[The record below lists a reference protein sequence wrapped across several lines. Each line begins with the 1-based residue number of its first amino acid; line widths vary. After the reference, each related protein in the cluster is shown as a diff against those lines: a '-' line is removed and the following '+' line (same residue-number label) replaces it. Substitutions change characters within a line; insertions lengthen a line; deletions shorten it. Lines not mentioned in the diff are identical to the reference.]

1 MKTQFVADIQE
12 RETVESSFL
21 VREKVTALAKN
32 GKPYMTVRLMDRS
45 GEVEGR
51 IWDRVEELEESFR
64 KDDFLWVRGKAS
76 RYLGKMQLVVQELK
90 TLSEHEVNLE
100 DYLPTA
106 PRERDE
112 MAREFAA
119 AVDRVSDPHYRA
131 LLEAVMADAE
141 LFRRFCLAPAAKSMH
156 HVYVGGLLEHSLAV
170 AELAAE
176 ISRRYSDLDRDLL
189 VTSALLHDLGKT
201 AELSFRRSF
210 DYTDDGK
217 LLGHIMIGVEM
228 VSDKIR
234 GIAGFPAEKALI
246 LKHLLLSH
254 HGQYEFGS
262 PKRPKTLEAVI
273 LNMLDDLDAKISAVK
288 LHLENDANG
297 DGAWTG
303 YHRLLERYFFKGFG
317 TAAEVRQQAAEQ
329 VPKPAPQPEPERA
342 KSPAP
347 VVAAGKKPP
356 APPSRELRVTL
367 AEQLKGKNLDLF
379 GFRGKEE

>member
-1 MKTQFVADIQE
+1 MKTQFVANIQE
-12 RETVESSFL
+12 RDLVESSFL

-51 IWDRVEELEESFR
+51 IWDRVEELETRFR

-76 RYLGKMQLVVQELK
+76 RYLGKMQLVVQEIK
-90 TLSEHEVNLE
+90 TLSEQEVNLE

-106 PRERDE
+106 PRDRDE
-112 MAREFAA
+112 MARDFE
-119 AVDRVSDPHYRA
+119 DRVKEVSDPHYRA
-131 LLEAVMADAE
+131 LLEAVVSDRE
-141 LFRRFCLAPAAKSMH
+141 LFRRFCQAPAAKSMH

-170 AELAAE
+170 ADLAAE
-176 ISRRYSDLDRDLL
+176 ICRRYSDLDRDLL
-189 VTSALLHDLGKT
+189 VTAALLHDLGKT
-201 AELSFRRSF
+201 TELSFRRSF

-217 LLGHIMIGVEM
+217 LLGHITLGVEM
-228 VSDKIR
+228 VTDKIR
-234 GIAGFPAEKALI
+234 GIAGFPAEKGMI

-317 TAAEVRQQAAEQ
+317 GAAEMKQEVVEEVLTPERKQPPAPAARVEK
-329 VPKPAPQPEPERA
+329 KPA
-342 KSPAP
+342 
-347 VVAAGKKPP
+347 

-367 AEQLKGKNLDLF
+367 AEQFKGKNLELF
-379 GFRGKEE
+379 GFPAKEKE